1 VHESGLKDS
10 RPKADAFASV
20 PPFEREPEP
29 MLRHRTT
36 ARALLFLLATWASA
50 GTAHG
55 AVPDRI
61 IFPVVGPVTYQDD
74 FGDPRGQGSHQG
86 NDIMAAR
93 KAPAVAAEGGRV
105 SFWTTSS
112 RAGCMLYLYG
122 RSGTTYL
129 YIHLNND
136 LTMRNDN
143 RAGCKVGTAY
153 APGLQ
158 SGERV
163 RAGQLVGYVGDSGDA
178 DGIHP
183 HLHFEL
189 HPNGGAAVSPYSWL
203 RRGRKLLFAVPKSV
217 DLVQLKLN
225 AEYRWMRSYFQVRI
239 RRVTTST
246 GWTAAIAKNV
256 ALAVPPAALVERRDG
271 TQVTATSPTAGVP
284 GERVTVWTTNVAPT
298 LNAQL
303 GRVGALSTAHI
314 LFRGLP

>member
-1 VHESGLKDS
+1 
-10 RPKADAFASV
+10 
-20 PPFEREPEP
+20 

-50 GTAHG
+50 GTAHA

-74 FGDPRGQGSHQG
+74 FGDPRGQGGHQG

-93 KAPAVAAEGGRV
+93 KAPAVAVEGGKV

-136 LTMRNDN
+136 LTMKNDN
-143 RAGCKVGTAY
+143 RAGCKTGFAY
-153 APGLQ
+153 APGLK

-163 RAGQLVGYVGDSGDA
+163 RAGQLIGYVGDSGDA

-189 HPNGGAAVSPYSWL
+189 HPNGGGAVSPYSWL
-203 RRGRKLLFAVPKSV
+203 RRGRKLIFAVPKSV
-217 DLVQLKLN
+217 DRVQLRLSG
-225 AEYRWMRSYFQVRI
+225 EYRWMRSYFRLRI
-239 RRVTTST
+239 QRVTTST
-246 GWTAAIAKNV
+246 GWTAAFGKNV
-256 ALAVPPAALVERRDG
+256 ALAVPPGTLIEREGDAEIA
-271 TQVTATSPTAGVP
+271 ATSLAAAVT
-284 GERVTVWTTNVAPT
+284 GERVTVWSAEFAPT

-303 GRVGALSTAHI
+303 GRLGALSTARI

>member
-1 VHESGLKDS
+1 
-10 RPKADAFASV
+10 
-20 PPFEREPEP
+20 

-50 GTAHG
+50 GTAQA

-74 FGDPRGQGSHQG
+74 FGDPRGQGNHQG

-136 LTMRNDN
+136 VTMRNDN
-143 RAGCKVGTAY
+143 RAGCKPGTAY
-153 APGLQ
+153 APGLK

-163 RAGQLVGYVGDSGDA
+163 RAGQLIGYVGDSGDA

-189 HPNGGAAVSPYSWL
+189 HPNGGRAVSPYAWL
-203 RRGRKLLFAVPKSV
+203 RTGRRLLFAVPKSV
-217 DLVQLKLN
+217 ALVQLKLGG
-225 AEYRWMRSYFQVRI
+225 EYRWMRSYFQLRI
-239 RRVTTST
+239 RRVATST
-246 GWTAAIAKNV
+246 GWSAAVSKYV
-256 ALAVPPAALVERRDG
+256 ALAVPPETFFERRDG
-271 TQVTATSPTAGVP
+271 TAVTATSIIEAIQ
-284 GERVTVWTTNVAPT
+284 GERVTVWSTEFAPT

-314 LFRGLP
+314 LFRGLPQL

>member
-1 VHESGLKDS
+1 
-10 RPKADAFASV
+10 
-20 PPFEREPEP
+20 

-50 GTAHG
+50 GTAHA

-61 IFPVVGPVTYQDD
+61 IFPVVGLVTYQDD
-74 FGDPRGQGSHQG
+74 FGDPRGQGGHQG

-93 KAPAVAAEGGRV
+93 KAPAVAVEGGKV

-136 LTMRNDN
+136 LTMKNDN
-143 RAGCKVGTAY
+143 RAGCKTGTAY
-153 APGLQ
+153 APGLK

-163 RAGQLVGYVGDSGDA
+163 RAGQLIGYVGDSGDA

-189 HPNGGAAVSPYSWL
+189 HPNGGGAVSPYSWL
-203 RRGRKLLFAVPKSV
+203 RRGQKLIFAVPKSV
-217 DLVQLKLN
+217 DRVQLRLSG
-225 AEYRWMRSYFQVRI
+225 EYRWMRSYFRLRI
-239 RRVTTST
+239 QRVTTST
-246 GWTAAIAKNV
+246 GWTAAFRKNV
-256 ALAVPPAALVERRDG
+256 ALAVPPG
-271 TQVTATSPTAGVP
+271 TLIDREGDAEIAATSLAAAVP
-284 GERVTVWTTNVAPT
+284 GERVTVWSAELAPT
-298 LNAQL
+298 LNVQL
-303 GRVGALSTAHI
+303 GRLGALSTARI
-314 LFRGLP
+314 LFRGLA

>member
-1 VHESGLKDS
+1 
-10 RPKADAFASV
+10 
-20 PPFEREPEP
+20 

-50 GTAHG
+50 GTAHA

-74 FGDPRGQGSHQG
+74 FGDPRGQGGHQG

-93 KAPAVAAEGGRV
+93 KAPAVAVEGGKV

-136 LTMRNDN
+136 LTMKNDN
-143 RAGCKVGTAY
+143 RAGCKTGSAY
-153 APGLQ
+153 APGLK

-163 RAGQLVGYVGDSGDA
+163 RAGQLIGYVGDSGDA

-189 HPNGGAAVSPYSWL
+189 HPNGGGAVSPYSWL
-203 RRGRKLLFAVPKSV
+203 RRGRKLIFAVPKSV
-217 DLVQLKLN
+217 DRVQLKLSG
-225 AEYRWMRSYFQVRI
+225 EYRWMRSYFRLRI
-239 RRVTTST
+239 QRVTTST
-246 GWTAAIAKNV
+246 GWTAAFGKNV
-256 ALAVPPAALVERRDG
+256 ALAVPPGTLIEREGDAEIA
-271 TQVTATSPTAGVP
+271 ATSLAAAVT
-284 GERVTVWTTNVAPT
+284 GERVTVWSTEFAPT

-303 GRVGALSTAHI
+303 GRLGALSTARI
-314 LFRGLP
+314 LFRGLA

>member
-1 VHESGLKDS
+1 M
-10 RPKADAFASV
+10 

-50 GTAHG
+50 GTANA

-93 KAPAVAAEGGRV
+93 KAPAVAVEGGRV
-105 SFWTTSS
+105 SVWTTSS

-143 RAGCKVGTAY
+143 RAGCKPGTAY
-153 APGLQ
+153 APGLKTGQ
-158 SGERV
+158 RV
-163 RAGQLVGYVGDSGDA
+163 RAGQLIGYVGDSGDA

-189 HPNGGAAVSPYSWL
+189 HPNGGAAVSPYAWL
-203 RRGRKLLFAVPKSV
+203 RTGRKLLFAVPKSV
-217 DLVQLKLN
+217 ALVKLKLN

-246 GWTAAIAKNV
+246 GWTAAVTKRV
-256 ALAVPPAALVERRDG
+256 ALAVPPATIVERKNG
-271 TQVTATSPTAGVP
+271 TEIAAASFANAVP
-284 GERVTVWTTNVAPT
+284 GERVTVWTTAVAPT

-303 GRVGALSTAHI
+303 GRPGALSTARI
-314 LFRGLP
+314 RFRGLP

>member
-1 VHESGLKDS
+1 
-10 RPKADAFASV
+10 V

-50 GTAHG
+50 GTAQA

-61 IFPVVGPVTYQDD
+61 IFPVVGQVTYQDD

-178 DGIHP
+178 DGIQP

-189 HPNGGAAVSPYSWL
+189 HPNGGSAVSPYSWL

-217 DLVQLKLN
+217 ALVQLKLN

-246 GWTAAIAKNV
+246 GWTGAVTKNV
-256 ALAVPPAALVERRDG
+256 ALAVPPATLVERRDG
-271 TQVTATSPTAGVP
+271 TEVTATSPTAGVS

-303 GRVGALSTAHI
+303 GRVGALSTARI

>member
-1 VHESGLKDS
+1 
-10 RPKADAFASV
+10 
-20 PPFEREPEP
+20 

-50 GTAHG
+50 GTAHA

-61 IFPVVGPVTYQDD
+61 IFPVVGSVTYQDD
-74 FGDPRGQGSHQG
+74 FGDPRGQGRHQG

-129 YIHLNND
+129 YVHLNND

-143 RAGCKVGTAY
+143 RAGCKLGTAY
-153 APGLQ
+153 APGLK

-163 RAGQLVGYVGDSGDA
+163 RAGQLIGYVGDSGDA

-189 HPNGGAAVSPYSWL
+189 HPNGGGAVSPYSWL
-203 RRGRKLLFAVPKSV
+203 RRGRKLLFAVPKNI
-217 DLVQLKLN
+217 DRVQLKLN
-225 AEYRWMRSYFQVRI
+225 GQYRWTRSFFRLRI

-246 GWTAAIAKNV
+246 GWTAAVAKNV
-256 ALAVPPAALVERRDG
+256 ALAIPPGTLIERDG
-271 TQVTATSPTAGVP
+271 GTEIAATSFAVALP
-284 GERVTVWTTNVAPT
+284 GERVTVWSTQFAPT

-303 GRVGALSTAHI
+303 GRLGALTTARI

>member
-1 VHESGLKDS
+1 
-10 RPKADAFASV
+10 V

-50 GTAHG
+50 GTAHA

-61 IFPVVGPVTYQDD
+61 IFPVVGSVTYQDD
-74 FGDPRGQGSHQG
+74 FGDSRGQGRHQG

-129 YIHLNND
+129 YVHLNND

-143 RAGCKVGTAY
+143 RAGCKLGTAY
-153 APGLQ
+153 APGLK

-163 RAGQLVGYVGDSGDA
+163 RAGQLIGYVGDSGDA

-189 HPNGGAAVSPYSWL
+189 HPNGGGAVSPYSWL
-203 RRGRKLLFAVPKSV
+203 RRGRKLLFAVPKNI
-217 DLVQLKLN
+217 DRVQLKLN
-225 AEYRWMRSYFQVRI
+225 GQYRWTRSFFRLRI

-246 GWTAAIAKNV
+246 GWTAAVAKNV
-256 ALAVPPAALVERRDG
+256 AFAIPPGTLIERAGGTEIAATSLAVAL
-271 TQVTATSPTAGVP
+271 P
-284 GERVTVWTTNVAPT
+284 GERVTVWSTQFAPT

-303 GRVGALSTAHI
+303 GRLGALTTARI

>member
-1 VHESGLKDS
+1 
-10 RPKADAFASV
+10 
-20 PPFEREPEP
+20 

-50 GTAHG
+50 GTAQA

-74 FGDPRGQGSHQG
+74 FGDPRGQGGHQG
-86 NDIMAAR
+86 NDIMAKR

-143 RAGCKVGTAY
+143 RAGCKPGTAY
-153 APGLQ
+153 APGLK

-163 RAGQLVGYVGDSGDA
+163 RAGQLIAYVGDSGDA
-178 DGIHP
+178 NGIHP

-189 HPNGGAAVSPYSWL
+189 HPNRGGAVSPYSWL
-203 RRGRKLLFAVPKSV
+203 RRGRKLLFAVPKSI
-217 DLVQLKLN
+217 DRVQLKFSGQ
-225 AEYRWMRSYFQVRI
+225 YRSMRSYFQLRI
-239 RRVTTST
+239 RRVTTSS
-246 GWTAAIAKNV
+246 GWSAAVAKNV
-256 ALAVPPAALVERRDG
+256 ALAVPPGTLIERG
-271 TQVTATSPTAGVP
+271 GGAEIAATSLAVALP
-284 GERVTVWTTNVAPT
+284 GEQVTVWSTEFAPT
-298 LNAQL
+298 LKAQL
-303 GRVGALSTAHI
+303 GGLGALSTARVR
-314 LFRGLP
+314 FRGLPSLP

>member
-1 VHESGLKDS
+1 M
-10 RPKADAFASV
+10 

-50 GTAHG
+50 GTAQG

-74 FGDPRGQGSHQG
+74 FGDPRGQGGHQA
-86 NDIMAAR
+86 NDIMATR

-105 SFWTTSS
+105 SFWTTSA

-143 RAGCKVGTAY
+143 RAGCKPGTAY
-153 APGLQ
+153 APGLK

-163 RAGQLVGYVGDSGDA
+163 GAGQLIGYVGDSGDA
-178 DGIHP
+178 NGIHP

-189 HPNGGAAVSPYSWL
+189 HPNGGRAVSPYSWL
-203 RRGRKLLFAVPKSV
+203 RRGRKLLFAVPKSI
-217 DLVQLKLN
+217 DSVQLKFSGH
-225 AEYRWMRSYFQVRI
+225 YRSMRSYFQLRI
-239 RRVTTST
+239 QRVTTSS
-246 GWTAAIAKNV
+246 GWSAAVAKNV
-256 ALAVPPAALVERRDG
+256 ALAVPPGTLIERDG
-271 TQVTATSPTAGVP
+271 GAEMAATSLAVALP
-284 GERVTVWTTNVAPT
+284 GERVTVWSTEFAPT
-298 LNAQL
+298 LKAQL
-303 GRVGALSTAHI
+303 GRLGALSSARI
-314 LFRGLP
+314 VLRGLP